1 MKTII
6 IALLIS
12 FACSSELSVVEE
24 QQLTWNPEGL
34 LKCLTE
40 VAPYAKDAIEL
51 INLIKSKDYEAAFEK
66 AIALVSSGSE
76 VVKKCIEY
84 IVGSSSELTV
94 NWSALGQCLEA
105 IARRLGLWEKLSTA
119 LKYGNIEEVRKIILE
134 ILLSI
139 GEVPKECKRFYQ

>member
-51 INLIKSKDYEAAFEK
+51 INLIKSKDYVAAFEK
-66 AIALVSSGSE
+66 AIALISSGSD
-76 VVKKCIEY
+76 
-84 IVGSSSELTV
+84 SLNT
-94 NWSALGQCLEA
+94 
-105 IARRLGLWEKLSTA
+105 
-119 LKYGNIEEVRKIILE
+119 
-134 ILLSI
+134 
-139 GEVPKECKRFYQ
+139 